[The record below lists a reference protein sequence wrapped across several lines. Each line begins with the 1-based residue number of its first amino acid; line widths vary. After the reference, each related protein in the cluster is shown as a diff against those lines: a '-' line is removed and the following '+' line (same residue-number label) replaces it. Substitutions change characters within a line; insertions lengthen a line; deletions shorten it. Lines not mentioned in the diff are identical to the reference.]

1 MITFYNF
8 YSCQAFNVP
17 FYIGTVIPFLII
29 YIFNWVVFFIIIVSL
44 IRKNLQSDSKSKK
57 EKGKK
62 SFFYQQLVIV
72 TTLSILFGL
81 GWGIG
86 LLATQDIHNNKTV
99 RDLLAALFVIL
110 TAFHGLFIFI
120 MHCLHSKEVRITWKQ
135 WVFNVTGKDISQF
148 STSTLPRKH
157 QKRYIGTDN
166 SGVPLKSFSS
176 GKSTYDDTTLRKQSN
191 SVESGTLQSCEQ
203 KAQSTPVDVLTIENR
218 EVKIESDRFAVT
230 IFTKSFPDDE
240 VDKKKKF
247 VKRRGT
253 EVIEILVYQLN
264 GLASL

>member
-8 YSCQAFNVP
+8 YSCRAFNVP

-44 IRKNLQSDSKSKK
+44 IRKSLQSDSKSKK

-72 TTLSILFGL
+72 TTLSVLFGL

-86 LLATQDIHNNKTV
+86 LLATQDIHTNKTV
-99 RDLLAALFVIL
+99 QDLFAALFVIM

-120 MHCLHSKEVRITWKQ
+120 MHCLRSKEVRITWKQ

-157 QKRYIGTDN
+157 QKRYHIGTNN

-176 GKSTYDDTTLRKQSN
+176 NSGKSTYNDTTVKKQS
-191 SVESGTLQSCEQ
+191 SSGESRILQSCEQ
-203 KAQSTPVDVLTIENR
+203 KGQSTPVDVLTIENK
-218 EVKIESDRFAVT
+218 EVKIENDAFAVT
-230 IFTKSFPDDE
+230 TFTKSFPDDE
-240 VDKKKKF
+240 VDEKEKLQ
-247 VKRRGT
+247 R
-253 EVIEILVYQLN
+253 EEEQN
-264 GLASL
+264 

>member
-1 MITFYNF
+1 M
-8 YSCQAFNVP
+8 P

-57 EKGKK
+57 DKGKK

-86 LLATQDIHNNKTV
+86 LLATQDIHTNKTI
-99 RDLLAALFVIL
+99 RDLFAALFVIL

-120 MHCLHSKEVRITWKQ
+120 MHCLRSKEVRITWKQ

-157 QKRYIGTDN
+157 QKRYNIGTDN

-176 GKSTYDDTTLRKQSN
+176 GKSTYDDTTLKKQS
-191 SVESGTLQSCEQ
+191 SSGESGILQSCEQ
-203 KAQSTPVDVLTIENR
+203 KAQSTPVDVLTIENK
-218 EVKIESDRFAVT
+218 EVKIENDTFAVT
-230 IFTKSFPDDE
+230 TFTKSFPDDE
-240 VDKKKKF
+240 VDEKEKLQREEEQK
-247 VKRRGT
+247 
-253 EVIEILVYQLN
+253 
-264 GLASL
+264 